1 MPATGVLAPDQRPDV
16 GGQEL
21 PDGRSNIVVFGGARF
36 VLSHLLDESHPY
48 LMAMVQTFEDDIDAE
63 LAELD
68 TSELR
73 ELFGRYFVNQRELN
87 DAVPEEPELPE
98 DPSSLSF
105 HIAGGIECDLG
116 VKRRLLAERS
126 TVRRIKALRL
136 LLPVLT
142 SRIESALRIHR
153 RAYTNGK
160 GGALP
165 DVLAQ

>member
-1 MPATGVLAPDQRPDV
+1 VRV
-16 GGQEL
+16 NQEL
-21 PDGRSNIVVFGGARF
+21 PDGRSNIVVIGGARF
-36 VLSHLLDESHPY
+36 VLSHLLDELHPY
-48 LMAMVQTFEDDIDAE
+48 LTAMVQTFEDDTDAE
-63 LAELD
+63 LVQLD

-73 ELFGRYFVNQRELN
+73 ELFGRYYVNLRELN

-105 HIAGGIECDLG
+105 HLAGGIECDLG

-126 TVRRIKALRL
+126 TARRIKALRL

-153 RAYTNGK
+153 RSHTNGK

-165 DVLAQ
+165 GVLAQ